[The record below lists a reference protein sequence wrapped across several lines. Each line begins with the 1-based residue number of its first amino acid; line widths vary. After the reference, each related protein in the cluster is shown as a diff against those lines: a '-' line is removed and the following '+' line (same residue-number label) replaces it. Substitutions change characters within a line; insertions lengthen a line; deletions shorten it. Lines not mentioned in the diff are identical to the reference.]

1 MNNVLRYIAILVF
14 ETIFVI
20 QSTGIVW
27 AISETENIVHS
38 IEELQVQSNLQ
49 VWSIFDEDITDKRFH
64 TMEDISALI
73 ASNIEYTEQTVFT
86 SSNAFSDENMFDNF
100 VDSQNQVLITWEKAK
115 KIRVGQQA
123 KKKKNIVWARG
134 SIQVDIHGWTII
146 STPSWETIDPTQID
160 ILSPTTNISL
170 LASEYHSKKIK
181 KSKKWTPESI
191 LNSDVFE
198 FWIPGKHL
206 IFSTPVALSLVTPG
220 YSDGVIVDIA
230 TLHEGDAGFNTK
242 GLSVNPTT
250 QCTSDGLATRP
261 WSQGIVK
268 WGKVTFYTCWASSFT
283 INPVGGVVGSND
295 LKLVIGDYGQIQV
308 YYNGLA
314 QIYGWPPPNT
324 GGGTPSVWPRLRIGT
339 RNIGNGGTAW
349 TSTSTT
355 GSQVGN
361 NYTAKNTLTY
371 TRAWRT
377 YVLVIDWSYTAPNK
391 FFTWKYT
398 LTVPS
403 NNAENVRFYY
413 GMDSYVAGSDTNDV
427 GYYTTTP
434 SQTVGVY
441 DSVAN
446 VLSAQRYV
454 SGQTWAWYYVGNY
467 TTVQNQT
474 NGWANY
480 INQIQASTD
489 LGYGINWNFWTTPG
503 TYTSTTEW
511 RILPYVSASVPDLIP
526 GIGQPDPTLAV
537 GVTSQIPITLTNAGQ
552 ASSSGTH
559 TIVFTLPTGMA
570 GPTAPTSSYG
580 WNCGAQVGVTVTCA
594 KITTIAPLGYETLN
608 IPIIPAPGTQWT
620 FKTFS
625 VTNSGWWDSNTT
637 NNSASVTLQI
647 AIAPT
652 PMDTVLPNITSISL
666 LSWSLL
672 PIGNFPISVSY
683 SDTGTNI
690 NTSSF
695 SKKIYSWNTGSLSW
709 STTDI
714 APTYTSIIGS
724 PTTDGAAFQVSNLPM
739 GKYRFDI
746 SIADNIGNVRMQSY
760 TYYIDAIQWNISSD
774 QYDIGWIPTNTQTFG
789 TGEMIITV
797 KTVWAGFNIQ
807 MVSTNTLVKWW
818 DAIWYWD
825 GLRGWWYD
833 MWNGTTYSNTISD
846 PSTSIL
852 IANQWASINPN
863 GLLNTYTYRIK
874 FGGKVGTEQVAGLYD
889 GSIKFDIS
897 VNY

>member
-1 MNNVLRYIAILVF
+1 
-14 ETIFVI
+14 
-20 QSTGIVW
+20 
-27 AISETENIVHS
+27 
-38 IEELQVQSNLQ
+38 
-49 VWSIFDEDITDKRFH
+49 
-64 TMEDISALI
+64 
-73 ASNIEYTEQTVFT
+73 
-86 SSNAFSDENMFDNF
+86 
-100 VDSQNQVLITWEKAK
+100 
-115 KIRVGQQA
+115 
-123 KKKKNIVWARG
+123 
-134 SIQVDIHGWTII
+134 
-146 STPSWETIDPTQID
+146 
-160 ILSPTTNISL
+160 
-170 LASEYHSKKIK
+170 
-181 KSKKWTPESI
+181 
-191 LNSDVFE
+191 
-198 FWIPGKHL
+198 
-206 IFSTPVALSLVTPG
+206 
-220 YSDGVIVDIA
+220 
-230 TLHEGDAGFNTK
+230 
-242 GLSVNPTT
+242 
-250 QCTSDGLATRP
+250 
-261 WSQGIVK
+261 
-268 WGKVTFYTCWASSFT
+268 
-283 INPVGGVVGSND
+283 
-295 LKLVIGDYGQIQV
+295 
-308 YYNGLA
+308 
-314 QIYGWPPPNT
+314 
-324 GGGTPSVWPRLRIGT
+324 
-339 RNIGNGGTAW
+339 
-349 TSTSTT
+349 
-355 GSQVGN
+355 
-361 NYTAKNTLTY
+361 
-371 TRAWRT
+371 
-377 YVLVIDWSYTAPNK
+377 
-391 FFTWKYT
+391 
-398 LTVPS
+398 
-403 NNAENVRFYY
+403 
-413 GMDSYVAGSDTNDV
+413 MDSYVAGSDTNDV

-480 INQIQASTD
+480 TNQIQASTD

-652 PMDTVLPNITSISL
+652 PTDTVLPNITSISL